1 MEEYIFTSILAFIFC
16 ISTAILGAYGLWGK
30 YRDISFT
37 IFNARQDGKIT
48 KEELQDIIKAF
59 EDLKNE

>member
-1 MEEYIFTSILAFIFC
+1 MDEYVFTSILALIFC
-16 ISTAILGAYGLWGK
+16 VSTAILGAYGMGGK

-37 IFNARQDGKIT
+37 IFNALQDGRIT

-59 EDLKNE
+59 EDLKDQ